1 MPRLYMVTVPGLDV
15 KSDWQ
20 QVHDRLVD
28 EFPDITDVLATT
40 IPETVLIVYEGR
52 ADIDAWLEAVTEAI
66 LLRRITTRARRRTE
80 RPLERAVGPCAARR
94 SRPHTTSSFG
104 HNPNTGRNPA

>member
-15 KSDWQ
+15 KSDWR
-20 QVHDRLVD
+20 QVHDCLLS

-40 IPETVLIVYEGR
+40 IPQTVLIVYEGR
-52 ADIDAWLEAVTEAI
+52 ADIDAWLEAVTETT
-66 LLRRITTRARRRTE
+66 LLRRITDRARRRTE
-80 RPLERAVGPCAARR
+80 RPLERVVGPRTARR
-94 SRPHTTSSFG
+94 GRPHTTLSFG